1 MSVDRVIGVAEAIAD
16 RFKRYEAEHGRAY
29 AWDDAVRDNVGGW
42 QHAYL
47 DRSMTGGTSA
57 VTPFSHPPLS
67 EDDLKRAF
75 QMAQEQIG
83 KNAPA

>member
-29 AWDDAVRDNVGGW
+29 AWEDAVRDNAGGW
-42 QHAYL
+42 QNAHL

-57 VTPFSHPPLS
+57 VTPFSHPPLPD
-67 EDDLKRAF
+67 EDLKRAF
-75 QMAQEQIG
+75 EMAQESMG
-83 KNAPA
+83 ENKPA